1 VATPL
6 NPNFARVSTRRNSS
20 GLVSPSPEP
29 ERVFRERLNRLS
41 HNRALASL
49 GQEAISDIHLLFQ
62 GQVEPNI
69 MNDLFAPCNFNN
81 INGYPHNIPDK
92 AIEKL
97 PSFQGNNA
105 ISAASHVKNFNV
117 CIFKWCNVA
126 NYEDVKMRLFVLSL
140 EEDALDWFTEQ
151 PANSYDSLQAIVNA
165 FMGKYGERREN
176 SHLISAISTMKK
188 NENETMEEFNKRF
201 NELVKSMPTTIKP
214 PNEFPLCSY
223 LDAFG
228 VDIA

>member
-20 GLVSPSPEP
+20 GLVSPSPDP

-41 HNRALASL
+41 RSRALASL

-62 GQVEPNI
+62 EQVEPSI
-69 MNDLFAPCNFNN
+69 MNDLFAPCDFTN

-105 ISAASHVKNFNV
+105 ISATSHVKNFNV
-117 CIFKWCNVA
+117 CIFKWCNTA

-140 EEDALDWFTEQ
+140 EEDALDWLTEQ
-151 PANSYDSLQAIVNA
+151 PANSYDSLQAILTA
-165 FMGKYGERREN
+165 F
-176 SHLISAISTMKK
+176 LISLEIRRK
-188 NENETMEEFNKRF
+188 
-201 NELVKSMPTTIKP
+201 I
-214 PNEFPLCSY
+214 
-223 LDAFG
+223 G
-228 VDIA
+228 I